1 MNDWYNHSVSSKEFK
16 TGLKGADLFQ
26 LRSLLGVFRKRQLEG
41 QKVTAKISAIRKEKE
56 RRKKV
61 DRRCC

>member
-1 MNDWYNHSVSSKEFK
+1 MNDWYNHPVSSKEFK
-16 TGLKGADLFQ
+16 TGLKGVDLFQ

-41 QKVTAKISAIRKEKE
+41 QKVAAKINAIRKEKE

-61 DRRCC
+61 D

>member
-1 MNDWYNHSVSSKEFK
+1 MNDWYNHPASSKEFK
-16 TGLKGADLFQ
+16 AGLKGADLFQ

-41 QKVTAKISAIRKEKE
+41 QKVTAKINAIRKEKE

-61 DRRCC
+61 ESI

>member
-1 MNDWYNHSVSSKEFK
+1 VNDWYNHSVSSKEFK

>member
-1 MNDWYNHSVSSKEFK
+1 MNDYWYNHPVSSKEFK

-41 QKVTAKISAIRKEKE
+41 QKVTAKINAIKKEKE

-61 DRRCC
+61 GSI

>member
-1 MNDWYNHSVSSKEFK
+1 MEKDWYNHSVSSKEFK

-41 QKVTAKISAIRKEKE
+41 QKVTAKINTIRKEKE
-56 RRKKV
+56 RRKII
-61 DRRCC
+61 